1 MVVCKAGRR
10 CGWGVVGR
18 CRGSAAVL
26 PRLVCGVSGR
36 LLERVGVVGD
46 TPVRESTAGGL
57 GGVPE

>member
-1 MVVCKAGRR
+1 MSKPAGVAV
-10 CGWGVVGR
+10 GVLWGVVVE
-18 CRGSAAVL
+18 VL
-26 PRLVCGVSGR
+26 PRFRGSCCGVSGR